1 MSRRPSFSEPN
12 LELAS
17 LLMVRNILEKN
28 RDLKYKKD
36 GDDHIT
42 HVSYKGG
49 PDVPFTWIEMKKY
62 GKTNTG
68 FIRAIFNLR
77 LEIVDSVVDFLINKH
92 PGCISTKCT
101 KSASGSTG
109 AQTTLFSDY
118 DISLSG
124 GKSISQ
130 IIRIFN
136 SIFKIIFNNPS
147 SIVFDTNIYA
157 YSFMLPRN
165 DTTQSIQSDNW
176 SPVPHVARGTDT
188 RYFILDYDDPSQSEW
203 ALRRFYTLA
212 KDWKFSNGYKFPEHT
227 RKWCEEN
234 PISSASID
242 KYIEKASEVEVCFNT
257 KCDIHTEMDRI
268 SHMNYYGD
276 ETYFSAGAFYHVV
289 GTMLY
294 YNKNS
299 YDEKM
304 AIVNSIRLQ
313 QSMIENLGYF
323 LHSFDL
329 FTRDEFI
336 KSTKYL
342 QRIYDAVALNT
353 LSLLTEIKSYIR
365 GRTTEEILAKYGDP
379 ALADKKIDAVLNI
392 VNSQG
397 FHGIEVDDPIR
408 NAINKIIDLV
418 FNNAIDIIDYN
429 PLTRSPRSRR
439 NAVTPDAKLNPT
451 ARRNAVIPNI
461 NTFLPISPSDLG
473 STRSGEST
481 PTLDSPY
488 LSPINSPT
496 SSSSPIKSHSKL
508 PPIGG
513 KRRKSQRH
521 HSKSQRNLRSKSQ
534 RRYHRTYKK

>member
-12 LELAS
+12 LESAS
-17 LLMVRNILEKN
+17 LLLARNILEKN

-36 GDDHIT
+36 SDDHIT
-42 HVSYKGG
+42 HVSYKDG

-62 GKTNTG
+62 GKTNTN
-68 FIRAIFNLR
+68 FIRTIFNLR
-77 LEIVDSVVDFLINKH
+77 LEIVDSIVDFLINKH

-124 GKSISQ
+124 GKSISH

-136 SIFKIIFNNPS
+136 SIFKTLFNNPS

-188 RYFILDYDDPSQSEW
+188 RYFILDYDDPSQNEW

-212 KDWKFSNGYKFPEHT
+212 KDWKFSNGYKFPDHI

-234 PISSASID
+234 PISTASID
-242 KYIEKASEVEVCFNT
+242 KYIEKASDVEVCFDS

-299 YDEKM
+299 FDEKLT
-304 AIVNSIRLQ
+304 IVNSIRLQ

-329 FTRDEFI
+329 FTREEFI

-353 LSLLTEIKSYIR
+353 LSLLNEIKSHIR

-379 ALADKKIDAVLNI
+379 AIANKKIDAILNI

-408 NAINKIIDLV
+408 NAVNKIIDLV

-439 NAVTPDAKLNPT
+439 NAVTLDTKLSPIS
-451 ARRNAVIPNI
+451 RRNPIIPDI
-461 NTFLPISPSDLG
+461 NTFLPVSPSDLD
-473 STRSGEST
+473 STRSDDSTLSGNST
-481 PTLDSPY
+481 PTLDSSY
-488 LSPINSPT
+488 LSPINST
-496 SSSSPIKSHSKL
+496 FSSSSPIKSPIKL

-513 KRRKSQRH
+513 RRRKSQHKLR
-521 HSKSQRNLRSKSQ
+521 RNPR
-534 RRYHRTYKK
+534 HRTHKK